1 MSAFTLMTLLRQG
14 GRYIAA
20 GLMQLLLDWLV
31 FVAATAAGLP
41 PVPGNLLG
49 RGSGALL
56 GFWLNGRYT
65 FPRDDGRRHGWRHF
79 ARFLALWLLMTAAS
93 SGLLAWTTDTLG
105 LQMAWLAKP
114 LVEGG
119 LAVLNFFLLRHV
131 VYR

>member
-1 MSAFTLMTLLRQG
+1 MTLLRQG
-14 GRYIAA
+14 GRYIAT

-65 FPRDDGRRHGWRHF
+65 FPRADGRRHGWKHF

-93 SGLLAWTTDTLG
+93 SGLLAWTTHALG

>member
-1 MSAFTLMTLLRQG
+1 MTLLRQG

-65 FPRDDGRRHGWRHF
+65 FPREDGRRHGWKHF

-93 SGLLAWTTDTLG
+93 SGLLAWTTHALG